1 MHNRKKYVFLIVE
14 TGTGTLH
21 QGFNDKALT
30 MARCRSFFTK
40 HFACICYIG
49 SVGGQGEDGGGVKR
63 RQGTPGWALYRK
75 WNEEEDRLNP
85 PGAPSR
91 GFHSLKKLA
100 TLNGIWKF
108 AQWNVLHCNHALFFF
123 FQFFF
128 TSIIFFLFLYRI
140 VNNDETRKKRSRI
153 GSKNFNNKLFSRL
166 FVTWIKV
173 YRENPW
179 INHRII
185 RWIDNKY
192 EICINSF
199 VTILITIELY
209 LRHELFSKLNFNW
222 FFFK

>member
-1 MHNRKKYVFLIVE
+1 MYFSSWKQVQER
-14 TGTGTLH
+14 
-21 QGFNDKALT
+21 QGFNDKVLT
-30 MARCRSFFTK
+30 MARGFFTK
-40 HFACICYIG
+40 HFACIYYIE
-49 SVGGQGEDGGGVKR
+49 SIGGQGEGGGAKR

-123 FQFFF
+123 FQFFLY
-128 TSIIFFLFLYRI
+128 IFFFLFFFLYRI
-140 VNNDETRKKRSRI
+140 VNNDKTRKIRSRI

-166 FVTWIKV
+166 FVMWIKV

-179 INHRII
+179 INHRMI
-185 RWIDNKY
+185 RWIDNMKF
-192 EICINSF
+192 IRCINRF
-199 VTILITIELY
+199 NL
-209 LRHELFSKLNFNW
+209 LRF
-222 FFFK
+222 